1 MNSLESRML
10 DAWVHTLKLSKVG
23 KNEDVVIINGIGRDA
38 RYKNVAILACERLGA
53 RVNYVEVAD
62 RNNLSEAALALVRAA
77 DLVIDLFFVF
87 DGAFHEARQK
97 HGTRVLAV
105 LEPPEILERML
116 PSAED
121 RERALAAEKQL
132 RASRRVHVTSAAGTD
147 LSFEIGQYRVASQ
160 YGFSDTAGHWD
171 QWPGVF
177 VFTFANDNSGMGRV
191 VFDTCDMVFPFDRY
205 FTTPTTFHIEKGF
218 IEEIEGGYEAELLRS
233 YMESFKSRDVYAL
246 SHLGWGLSRNAR
258 WEALGLH
265 HSGAIEGQDARGFAG
280 NFLFSTGPN
289 DLGGGTRRTPCHI
302 DMPMRRCTI
311 ELDGVAAVSNGSLVE
326 QVARRRSRLQAA
338 E

>member
-121 RERALAAEKQL
+121 REHALAAEKQL

-177 VFTFANDNSGMGRV
+177 VFTFANDNSGTGRV

-233 YMESFKSRDVYAL
+233 YMEVPSNLAMSTRFL
-246 SHLGWGLSRNAR
+246 IW
-258 WEALGLH
+258 
-265 HSGAIEGQDARGFAG
+265 AG
-280 NFLFSTGPN
+280 G
-289 DLGGGTRRTPCHI
+289 
-302 DMPMRRCTI
+302 
-311 ELDGVAAVSNGSLVE
+311 
-326 QVARRRSRLQAA
+326 
-338 E
+338 

>member
-1 MNSLESRML
+1 MNSLETRML
-10 DAWVHTLKLSKVG
+10 DAWTHTLKLSKV
-23 KNEDVVIINGIGRDA
+23 KKKDNVVIINAIGREA

-53 RVNYVEVAD
+53 SVSYLEVAD
-62 RNNLSEAALALVRAA
+62 RNNLPESVLALVRAA
-77 DLVIDLFFVF
+77 DLVIDLVFVF
-87 DGAFHEARQK
+87 DGAFHAARERY
-97 HGTRVLAV
+97 GTRVLAV

-116 PSAED
+116 PSLDD
-121 RERALAAEKQL
+121 RERALAAEKLL
-132 RASRRVHVTSAAGTD
+132 RASRHVRVTSAAGTD
-147 LSFEIGQYRVASQ
+147 LSFEVGQYRVASQ
-160 YGFSDTAGHWD
+160 YGFSDTEGHWD

-177 VFTFANDNSGMGRV
+177 VFTFANDNSGDGRV

-205 FTTPTTFHIEKGF
+205 FTTPTTLNIENGW
-218 IEEIEGGYEAELLRS
+218 IRSIEGGYEAELLKS
-233 YMESFKSRDVYAL
+233 YMESFKDLNVYAL
-246 SHLGWGLSRNAR
+246 SHLGWGLSHNGR

-265 HSGAIEGQDARGFAG
+265 QSGVIEGQDARGYAG

-311 ELDGVAAVSNGSLVE
+311 ELDGVAAVTNGMLMEPPVL
-326 QVARRRSRLQAA
+326 RAA